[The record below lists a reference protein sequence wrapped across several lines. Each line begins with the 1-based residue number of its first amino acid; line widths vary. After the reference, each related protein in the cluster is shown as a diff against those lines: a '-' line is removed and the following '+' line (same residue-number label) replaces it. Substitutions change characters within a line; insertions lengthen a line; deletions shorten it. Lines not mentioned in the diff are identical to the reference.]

1 MVVGEMIEKFR
12 KTSIEKIRK
21 TSIDKLE
28 KLRKTSRGR
37 SNRRTSRDSSCMC
50 IEYRGSFKLLL
61 LGDQGVGKTSICAKY
76 TAFDEELLKTLH
88 ENGQRDET
96 FSSCIYLSSG
106 NKKARQYD
114 LDIAIANGLYWKGTV
129 NGYKEK
135 IQESNGFLLV
145 YSKEN
150 RQSYMKLIEILSDI
164 RKIKKMIDIPVV
176 IVGNK
181 SDLNE
186 IKTLQ
191 VKDCEHIVLGEYPHF
206 DVSAVENIGIQEAF
220 KCLSQMCAQMYDQ
233 PVIDEE
239 KEEKIEE

>member
-96 FSSCIYLSSG
+96 FFTL
-106 NKKARQYD
+106 A
-114 LDIAIANGLYWKGTV
+114 LET
-129 NGYKEK
+129 
-135 IQESNGFLLV
+135 
-145 YSKEN
+145 
-150 RQSYMKLIEILSDI
+150 
-164 RKIKKMIDIPVV
+164 RKRGSTIW
-176 IVGNK
+176 
-181 SDLNE
+181 
-186 IKTLQ
+186 TLQ
-191 VKDCEHIVLGEYPHF
+191 
-206 DVSAVENIGIQEAF
+206 
-220 KCLSQMCAQMYDQ
+220 
-233 PVIDEE
+233 
-239 KEEKIEE
+239 